1 MAFPF
6 KKNLTGFNVEG
17 LSKRATDC
25 LDLFLDTLK
34 THYMAPKWVK
44 SNRIEDRL
52 GLSGPEVRALVHYLR
67 TKGHLIASSGQGYCY
82 STDINSQESQDTLKH
97 LKERANSLQSAHDGM
112 RMNNVNTAKKE
123 QQEMFKNEY
132 RGTNYYDN
140 YFQKKGRNKW
150 RNK

>member
-1 MAFPF
+1 MAVPF

-34 THYMAPKWVK
+34 THYLAPKWVK
-44 SNRIEDRL
+44 SKRIEDKL
-52 GLSGPEVRALVHYLR
+52 GLSGPEVRAIVHHLR
-67 TKGHLIASSGQGYCY
+67 TEGHLIASSGQGYCY
-82 STDINSQESQDTLKH
+82 TEDINSQEAKDTLKH
-97 LKERANSLQSAHDGM
+97 LKERANSLQSDHDGM

-123 QQEMFKNEY
+123 QQEMFKSEY